1 LSGDHRRW
9 GFVDGVDDLGVVDAA
24 EIHRG
29 NGKVRVPELTLN
41 HEQGDTLARHLHRVR
56 VTQLVR
62 REASPHAGTSGC
74 RVELRADLSERPWP
88 PDGRA
93 AKNAEQR
100 ADRER
105 RA

>member
-1 LSGDHRRW
+1 M
-9 GFVDGVDDLGVVDAA
+9 
-24 EIHRG
+24 
-29 NGKVRVPELTLN
+29 PELTLN
-41 HEQGDTLARHLHRVR
+41 HEQRDTLARHLHRVR

-62 REASPHAGTSGC
+62 GEPAAHAGTSGC
-74 RVELRADLSERPWP
+74 RVELRADPSGRPWP

-105 RA
+105 KAQS